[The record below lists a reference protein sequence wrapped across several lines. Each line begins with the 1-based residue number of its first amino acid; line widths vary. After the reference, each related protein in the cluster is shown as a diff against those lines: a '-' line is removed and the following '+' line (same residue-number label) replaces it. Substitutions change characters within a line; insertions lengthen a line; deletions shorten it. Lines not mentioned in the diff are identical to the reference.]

1 MNNFEII
8 KLNNVEDNILIV
20 MKTSEPPFDF
30 LSEMEEALRNIQY
43 LGYVTI
49 DELLHSGN
57 TEERFIQGYFDGT
70 RFDSGQF
77 AFELVPKKS
86 KLREPVCF
94 YLYQD
99 REGLEYSILTTR
111 QQKLIEHGCI
121 I

>member
-8 KLNNVEDNILIV
+8 KLNNEEDNTLIV

-57 TEERFIQGYFDGT
+57 TEERFIQGFFNGN
-70 RFDSGQF
+70 S
-77 AFELVPKKS
+77 FENGKFKFTVIEKKS
-86 KLREPVCF
+86 KLREYACEF
-94 YLYQD
+94 LRKD
-99 REGLEYSILTTR
+99 IELLHFTGLTGR
-111 QQKLIEHGCI
+111 QQRLIECGCVI
-121 I
+121 